1 MEAALQRWQEGEQ
14 AQSQEDLE
22 PKAMLAILRAL
33 DLEGLQGRL
42 AKSSDHVEKSPQ
54 SLLQDMLATV
64 GVLEENEADC
74 Y

>member
-14 AQSQEDLE
+14 AQSLGDLDPE
-22 PKAMLAILRAL
+22 AMLAILRAL

-42 AKSSDHVEKSPQ
+42 AKSRH
-54 SLLQDMLATV
+54 SLLQNMLAMV
-64 GVLEENEADC
+64 GMWEENEMDC